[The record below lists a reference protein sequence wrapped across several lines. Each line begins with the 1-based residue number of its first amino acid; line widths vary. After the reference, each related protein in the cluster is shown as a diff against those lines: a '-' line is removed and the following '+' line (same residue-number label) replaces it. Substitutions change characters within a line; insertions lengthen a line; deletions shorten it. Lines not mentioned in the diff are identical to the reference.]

1 MKLPSHRLHYYL
13 GDEYEDNVQGEK
25 DEEGEVDV
33 EGNFAERVYEGVVE
47 DEYSGVPEE
56 GDEDDG
62 EDKEAAYEPASSA
75 PVLVAGPEF
84 GGHG

>member
-1 MKLPSHRLHYYL
+1 MNLSSHRLHYSL
-13 GDEYEDNVQGEK
+13 GDEDEDDIQGEE

-33 EGNFAERVYEGVVE
+33 EGDFAQRVYEGVVE
-47 DEYSGVPEE
+47 DEYPGVPEE

-62 EDKEAAYEPASSA
+62 EDQEAASEPARSA